1 MHAAVVQESLYHN
14 TVMHLSMLRPTTPR
28 AGSIG
33 GFVGGF
39 YTFVPGTAPRAQGIC
54 NQRIPRLCLRV
65 RMRIRHVLFHR
76 KSVRSEK
83 MDVEVEKTVLVRL
96 QTSSGSRN
104 RPVTFRGGKKELAC
118 ATKEKFSDVL
128 LKDSELYFQMRDTS
142 WGIDEFLD
150 IQDQEIPQRAVLNAV
165 ETKKVSIRIKELPG
179 YLYSSL
185 YDTVLPLYCM
195 FYINKYTAR
204 I

>member
-1 MHAAVVQESLYHN
+1 M
-14 TVMHLSMLRPTTPR
+14 
-28 AGSIG
+28 
-33 GFVGGF
+33 
-39 YTFVPGTAPRAQGIC
+39 
-54 NQRIPRLCLRV
+54 
-65 RMRIRHVLFHR
+65 RMRVRHVLFH
-76 KSVRSEK
+76 VRSDK

-118 ATKEKFSDVL
+118 VTKEKFSDVL

-165 ETKKVSIRIKELPG
+165 EIKKVSIQFRIKELPG

-185 YDTVLPLYCM
+185 YDTVLPSLYCM
-195 FYINKYTAR
+195 FYIKYTAR